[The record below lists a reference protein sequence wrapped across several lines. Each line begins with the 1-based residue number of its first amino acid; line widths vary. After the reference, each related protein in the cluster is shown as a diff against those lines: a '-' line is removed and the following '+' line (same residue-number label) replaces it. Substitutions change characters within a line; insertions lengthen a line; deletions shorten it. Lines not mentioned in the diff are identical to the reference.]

1 MNSRIDTATG
11 HGAAMDR
18 MYRLQR
24 HVYDLTRRYY
34 LLGRDRMLDELKVSP
49 QQSILEIGC
58 GTGRNLIGAAK
69 RYPLCHYFGVDI
81 SNEMLKS
88 AEKSLALAGLLP
100 KTVLA
105 QGDAT
110 NFDAEIELGR
120 KTFNRIYFSYTLSMV
135 PQWQMALRHATTLLA
150 EDGELHIVDFGQCE
164 RWPSPFKKLLFK
176 WLDLFHVFPRSELP
190 AILMKLADELNL
202 DLISKK
208 DFGGYV
214 CRFKMRRRQLII
226 NPKSI

>member
-1 MNSRIDTATG
+1 MNSSIKSNIG

-24 HVYDLTRRYY
+24 HFYDLTRRYY
-34 LLGRDRMLDELKVSP
+34 LLGRDRMLDELKASP

-69 RYPLCHYFGVDI
+69 RYPQCQYFGIDI

-88 AEKSLALAGLLP
+88 AERSLALAGLLP
-100 KTVLA
+100 KTYLA

-110 NFDAEIELGR
+110 IFDAEVKLGR
-120 KTFNRIYFSYTLSMV
+120 KAFNRIYFSYTLSMV
-135 PQWQMALRHATTLLA
+135 PQWQNALRHATGLLA

-164 RWPSPFKKLLFK
+164 NWPSLFKKLLFK
-176 WLDLFHVFPRSELP
+176 WLGLFHVSPRAEL
-190 AILMKLADELNL
+190 AVVLKKLAVELNFKL
-202 DLISKK
+202 VSEN

-214 CRFKMRRRQLII
+214 FHFILRR
-226 NPKSI
+226 N

>member
-24 HVYDLTRRYY
+24 HIYDLTRRYY
-34 LLGRDRMLDELKVSP
+34 LLGRDRMLDELKASS

-69 RYPLCHYFGVDI
+69 RYPLCQYFGIDI

-88 AEKSLALAGLLP
+88 AEKSLALAGLLS
-100 KTVLA
+100 KTFLA

-110 NFDAEIELGR
+110 NFDADVKLGR
-120 KTFNRIYFSYTLSMV
+120 KKFDRIYFSYTLSMV
-135 PQWQMALRHATTLLA
+135 PQWHMALRHAMTLLA

-176 WLDLFHVFPRSELP
+176 WLDLFHVSPRSELP
-190 AILMKLADELNL
+190 SVLMKLADELNFN
-202 DLISKK
+202 LISKK
-208 DFGGYV
+208 DFGGYA
-214 CRFKMRRRQLII
+214 CRFVLRH
-226 NPKSI
+226 S

>member
-1 MNSRIDTATG
+1 MNSRIDEATG

-34 LLGRDRMLDELKVSP
+34 LLGRDRMLDELKASP
-49 QQSILEIGC
+49 LQSILEIGC

-69 RYPLCHYFGVDI
+69 RYPLCQYFGIDI

-88 AEKSLALAGLLP
+88 AEKSLALAGLFP
-100 KTVLA
+100 KAVLA

-110 NFDAEIELGR
+110 NFNADVKLGR
-120 KTFNRIYFSYTLSMV
+120 KKFDRIYFSYTLSMV

-164 RWPSPFKKLLFK
+164 KWPSTLKKLLFK
-176 WLDLFHVFPRSELP
+176 WLDLFHVSPRSELQI
-190 AILMKLADELNL
+190 ILMKQADELNFNL
-202 DLISKK
+202 MSKK

-214 CRFKMRRRQLII
+214 CRFVLRHR
-226 NPKSI
+226 

>member
-1 MNSRIDTATG
+1 MNSRIDAATG

-34 LLGRDRMLDELKVSP
+34 LLGRDRMLDELSASP

-69 RYPLCHYFGVDI
+69 RYPLCQYFGVDI

-88 AEKSLALAGLLP
+88 AEKSLALAGLLS
-100 KTVLA
+100 KTFLA

-110 NFDAEIELGR
+110 NFDADVKLGR
-120 KTFNRIYFSYTLSMV
+120 KMFNRIYFSYTLSMV

-150 EDGELHIVDFGQCE
+150 ENGELHIVDFGQCE

-190 AILMKLADELNL
+190 SILMKLADELNL

-214 CRFKMRRRQLII
+214 CRFKMRRR
-226 NPKSI
+226 

>member
-1 MNSRIDTATG
+1 MNSHIDTTTG

-24 HVYDLTRRYY
+24 HIYDLTRRYY
-34 LLGRDRMLDELKVSP
+34 LLGRDHMLDELKASP
-49 QQSILEIGC
+49 QHSILEIGC

-69 RYPLCHYFGVDI
+69 RYPLSQYFGIDI

-88 AEKSLALAGLLP
+88 AEKSLALAGLLS
-100 KTVLA
+100 KTLLA

-110 NFDAEIELGR
+110 NFDADVKLGR
-120 KTFNRIYFSYTLSMV
+120 KRFDRIYFSYTLSMV

-164 RWPSPFKKLLFK
+164 KWPSPFKRLLFK
-176 WLDLFHVFPRSELP
+176 WLDLFHVSPRSELP
-190 AILMKLADELNL
+190 TVLMKLADELKL

-208 DFGGYV
+208 DFGGYA
-214 CRFKMRRRQLII
+214 CRFVLRH
-226 NPKSI
+226 S